1 MRRNQ
6 TVARRCFPD
15 QIIGFSSAE
24 ADPSYAT
31 DAERH
36 LSLAM
41 RSCDTHDALDFEAVL
56 TEGGDDARAGEFY
69 EGLFLELM
77 FKKWASFL
85 DNPFRVNLW
94 VRSPVAVCAVKCAVA
109 TRARVHRAIYGLD
122 LRSCEHRRHEG
133 TVGSCQQL
141 CGLEG
146 DVVRAQLTS
155 VFCKL
160 CMCTLPMLHTY
171 LLDPDLAECT
181 HPPTPCS
188 QQTTTR
194 HPNTRTHA
202 HARSLARS
210 HPPTHPPTHTLALL
224 PRIRMH
230 RVVRLGVADHLDLCV
245 PSCRVPRDS
254 GYLAQQHGRIPPSL

>member
-1 MRRNQ
+1 MRRNR

-94 VRSPVAVCAVKCAVA
+94 VRRRWPCVPLNARH
-109 TRARVHRAIYGLD
+109 RASVHRAIYGLD
-122 LRSCEHRRHEG
+122 LRSCEHLDG

-141 CGLEG
+141 RGLEG
-146 DVVRAQLTS
+146 DVVRS
-155 VFCKL
+155 
-160 CMCTLPMLHTY
+160 
-171 LLDPDLAECT
+171 
-181 HPPTPCS
+181 
-188 QQTTTR
+188 
-194 HPNTRTHA
+194 
-202 HARSLARS
+202 
-210 HPPTHPPTHTLALL
+210 
-224 PRIRMH
+224 
-230 RVVRLGVADHLDLCV
+230 
-245 PSCRVPRDS
+245 
-254 GYLAQQHGRIPPSL
+254 

>member
-1 MRRNQ
+1 MGHTSSEIAPQGRRNRKLYVA
-6 TVARRCFPD
+6 TIARRCFPD

-94 VRSPVAVCAVKCAVA
+94 VR
-109 TRARVHRAIYGLD
+109 HRW
-122 LRSCEHRRHEG
+122 
-133 TVGSCQQL
+133 
-141 CGLEG
+141 
-146 DVVRAQLTS
+146 
-155 VFCKL
+155 
-160 CMCTLPMLHTY
+160 
-171 LLDPDLAECT
+171 
-181 HPPTPCS
+181 PC
-188 QQTTTR
+188 
-194 HPNTRTHA
+194 
-202 HARSLARS
+202 
-210 HPPTHPPTHTLALL
+210 
-224 PRIRMH
+224 
-230 RVVRLGVADHLDLCV
+230 C
-245 PSCRVPRDS
+245 
-254 GYLAQQHGRIPPSL
+254 

>member
-1 MRRNQ
+1 MRRNR

-94 VRSPVAVCAVKCAVA
+94 VRMWWPCRRMRA
-109 TRARVHRAIYGLD
+109 TARVCIVRYTVSTSGRVSID
-122 LRSCEHRRHEG
+122 G

-141 CGLEG
+141 RGLEG
-146 DVVRAQLTS
+146 DVVRS
-155 VFCKL
+155 
-160 CMCTLPMLHTY
+160 
-171 LLDPDLAECT
+171 
-181 HPPTPCS
+181 
-188 QQTTTR
+188 
-194 HPNTRTHA
+194 
-202 HARSLARS
+202 
-210 HPPTHPPTHTLALL
+210 
-224 PRIRMH
+224 
-230 RVVRLGVADHLDLCV
+230 
-245 PSCRVPRDS
+245 
-254 GYLAQQHGRIPPSL
+254 